1 MAELSTDVQYIKG
14 IGPQRAKALQKVGV
28 TTLEDLVSYFPRS
41 YEDRR
46 EVCTIAQLQPGQSA
60 CVRAMDAENALLLPC
75 REAISQGRRVTARE
89 IMGWRNEMQR
99 RRAAIA
105 NRD

>member
-46 EVCTIAQLQPGQSA
+46 EVCTIAQLQPCLFYTSA
-60 CVRAMDAENALLLPC
+60 PPLPPPST
-75 REAISQGRRVTARE
+75 RPP
-89 IMGWRNEMQR
+89 R
-99 RRAAIA
+99 RRGGHS
-105 NRD
+105 

>member
-14 IGPQRAKALQKVGV
+14 IGPQRAKSLQKVGV

-46 EVCTIAQLQPGQSA
+46 EVCTIAQLQPG
-60 CVRAMDAENALLLPC
+60 
-75 REAISQGRRVTARE
+75 
-89 IMGWRNEMQR
+89 
-99 RRAAIA
+99 
-105 NRD
+105 